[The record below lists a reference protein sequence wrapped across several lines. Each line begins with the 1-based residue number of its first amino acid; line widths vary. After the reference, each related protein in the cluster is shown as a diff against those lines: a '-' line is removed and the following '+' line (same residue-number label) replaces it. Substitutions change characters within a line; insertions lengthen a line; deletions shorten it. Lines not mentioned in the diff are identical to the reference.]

1 MISCITYT
9 DFTLLGWRPLPQPS
23 VVARNNKAN
32 RHNYS
37 TRHVCVYLVVGPFF
51 VSKDYYLLSL
61 FMYLHV
67 VWSQRTILWNW
78 FCIFTFPWVSRVELG
93 SLGLSAHTYWA
104 ILLAQIFV
112 FLQVFTFFFHFK
124 FCVCV
129 CVWGV
134 ICTCVSGVC
143 KLTYDA
149 GTQTCIFCQSNGC
162 FNWEPSVCAMVVGR
176 CTHGVEVRG
185 QLASVDSLHCVVPRD
200 LSQVSC
206 QA

>member
-1 MISCITYT
+1 
-9 DFTLLGWRPLPQPS
+9 
-23 VVARNNKAN
+23 
-32 RHNYS
+32 
-37 TRHVCVYLVVGPFF
+37 
-51 VSKDYYLLSL
+51 
-61 FMYLHV
+61 
-67 VWSQRTILWNW
+67 
-78 FCIFTFPWVSRVELG
+78 
-93 SLGLSAHTYWA
+93 
-104 ILLAQIFV
+104 
-112 FLQVFTFFFHFK
+112 
-124 FCVCV
+124 
-129 CVWGV
+129 VWGV